1 MMILYYWSELWPITN
16 KLIRI
21 RNLETAIMRVIYHVI
36 RHINKAIS
44 FAESDQLVG

>member
-1 MMILYYWSELWPITN
+1 MTN

-36 RHINKAIS
+36 PHINKAIA
-44 FAESDQLVG
+44 FVESDLIN